1 MYFNIFPTANIT
13 TCLQPA
19 GKDSGNLEVYMAA
32 NPRLKKPAEKR
43 TITDFTIV
51 KIIDDDLQMESG
63 KIKMIKN
70 CTNSPQE

>member
-13 TCLQPA
+13 TCLQPT

-63 KIKMIKN
+63 KIKMLKN
-70 CTNSPQE
+70 CTISPQE